1 MWVLHFYIEPFKD
14 THLFFHVLHL
24 PSSKNCFRHC
34 VNLHI
39 CKSVT
44 QMKTNRFSSW
54 FQCVTQNHGR
64 RNLTCTQTRPQPNQ
78 KQPVLTWDWFDCGG
92 EQCGEYEPRTKHVR
106 QRTTMDCRV
115 EVPHRARKGE
125 SQRQDTLWAW
135 VPRERSQLVHSRAE
149 PSVTVSHLNRLKSC

>member
-1 MWVLHFYIEPFKD
+1 MSCIYPVPKIVSDIVWIYIFVKVSHRWRQIGFPLD
-14 THLFFHVLHL
+14 SNVWH
-24 PSSKNCFRHC
+24 
-34 VNLHI
+34 
-39 CKSVT
+39 
-44 QMKTNRFSSW
+44 KTTGEETS
-54 FQCVTQNHGR
+54 HAHK
-64 RNLTCTQTRPQPNQ
+64 TRPQPNQ
-78 KQPVLTWDWFDCGG
+78 KQPVSTWDWFDCGG